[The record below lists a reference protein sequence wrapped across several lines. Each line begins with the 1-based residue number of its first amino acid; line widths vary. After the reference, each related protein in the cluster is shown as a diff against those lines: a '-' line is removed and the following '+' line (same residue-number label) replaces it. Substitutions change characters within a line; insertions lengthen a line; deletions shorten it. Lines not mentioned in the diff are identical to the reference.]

1 MKRSSGTSGDRG
13 RRGASGGARQVVKQ
27 VRSGENQR
35 NKEKSVPW
43 GREKETKHKH
53 PSKGGEGRAAGPGTS
68 IVSVQPNQ
76 ERMQSRLP

>member
-1 MKRSSGTSGDRG
+1 MGGGGEQAGERGKLLSRLGVGRTSEI
-13 RRGASGGARQVVKQ
+13 KK
-27 VRSGENQR
+27 GE
-35 NKEKSVPW
+35 SAPW

-53 PSKGGEGRAAGPGTS
+53 PSEGGEGRAAGPGAS